1 MDDDLNKD
9 PFTEDEEDT
18 DADADFSDDED
29 DEDPM
34 WDEDEEV

>member
-18 DADADFSDDED
+18 DTDADFSDNED

-34 WDEDEEV
+34 WDEDEEI